1 MEAANH
7 KATLAEAEALLPVA
21 PPAAD
26 ILRWPRPAPTLPDYR
41 EVPDCLPEKHCRLCL
56 QPVESSAW
64 PQGLISHLSEHHGLG
79 LGEYRATV
87 LRDAMCGLRPT
98 PPQLLRTRV
107 GAYQTLAS
115 GPRVAHGVCASC
127 ARTKPTSKLT
137 EVVLGVC
144 EQVQGWLQW
153 LQADWQQHCTA
164 WLEKLDDLFNIN
176 TYWVTYFHGPERVA
190 AAAEDYDAACVDG
203 DDCEKDRARRWLRRV
218 RAWSD
223 NILQALREDAVMAP
237 TPLDGKWFTRLLAI
251 SVCSVLGVRGALP
264 AGCAAAVA
272 RACANETQP
281 ASRPR
286 SWACARTLRGCG
298 LALSPKQFA
307 SSAGLG
313 VGSCSWVGQSCAFGM
328 CRQELAQKGSEIS
341 RALGLLPLDL
351 CCDIAVQ
358 YPGSHIPNAL
368 HDPALRVCLRDL
380 RAALWWYCSNNWEW
394 MLATRDD
401 LPLDEDHLG
410 ARLEH
415 LLHAY
420 YQDGVPSA
428 DTSVPGS
435 LVRSAT
441 TTGQQADTDEAASAD
456 QRIPDADAAGAAFLD
471 SGVDDATP
479 LGLWTAAMKKY
490 DVLLQCENHL
500 AQSEKRST
508 ERQEAQHARM
518 RALGEAVQALQ
529 RLSSA
534 EVFQQLR
541 DFETRRQEHTLVLDL
556 GRTDKL
562 LDNNDPSF
570 WLHCFCDLF
579 YRADCWEKR
588 QGPAKLHGRR
598 WARALL
604 KRADFSGWVLSKE
617 FAATAANVFMRR
629 DQMAAVHTWLRAEHG
644 FARIRDT
651 LSSLSVQDFV
661 AAATSQAGDFRSLA
675 QALQCKPAR
684 GAKLHQIFRE
694 MMVVLRDIEGSEEHR
709 AGAIYKMRSLRVW
722 AGCSFLFFTLNP
734 LDHQNPLFVSYVN
747 SQTTLLE
754 RINLCGT
761 DTEMEGV
768 TSGAP
773 S

>member
-1 MEAANH
+1 
-7 KATLAEAEALLPVA
+7 
-21 PPAAD
+21 
-26 ILRWPRPAPTLPDYR
+26 
-41 EVPDCLPEKHCRLCL
+41 
-56 QPVESSAW
+56 
-64 PQGLISHLSEHHGLG
+64 
-79 LGEYRATV
+79 
-87 LRDAMCGLRPT
+87 
-98 PPQLLRTRV
+98 
-107 GAYQTLAS
+107 
-115 GPRVAHGVCASC
+115 
-127 ARTKPTSKLT
+127 
-137 EVVLGVC
+137 
-144 EQVQGWLQW
+144 
-153 LQADWQQHCTA
+153 
-164 WLEKLDDLFNIN
+164 
-176 TYWVTYFHGPERVA
+176 
-190 AAAEDYDAACVDG
+190 
-203 DDCEKDRARRWLRRV
+203 
-218 RAWSD
+218 
-223 NILQALREDAVMAP
+223 
-237 TPLDGKWFTRLLAI
+237 
-251 SVCSVLGVRGALP
+251 
-264 AGCAAAVA
+264 
-272 RACANETQP
+272 
-281 ASRPR
+281 
-286 SWACARTLRGCG
+286 
-298 LALSPKQFA
+298 
-307 SSAGLG
+307 
-313 VGSCSWVGQSCAFGM
+313 
-328 CRQELAQKGSEIS
+328 
-341 RALGLLPLDL
+341 
-351 CCDIAVQ
+351 
-358 YPGSHIPNAL
+358 
-368 HDPALRVCLRDL
+368 
-380 RAALWWYCSNNWEW
+380 
-394 MLATRDD
+394 MLATRED

-456 QRIPDADAAGAAFLD
+456 QHIPDADAAGAAFLD
-471 SGVDDATP
+471 SGVDDAIP

-651 LSSLSVQDFV
+651 LSSLSVQDLV

-761 DTEMEGV
+761 DTEMEGYFRRAKLTDTLLLRRMAV
-768 TSGAP
+768 KNPCAAMRCVRFVMERTIDTLMNCSPPANKKPQAQHLDLIASNTEPGVWQHVAAYFGVVETTKTLREHLHMLVHLLGFAHPEDLFQARLSKPQENPNPRSG
-773 S
+773 